1 MRAWP
6 VWIAVLFGL
15 LALAPLRAQE
25 QGDAASA
32 YTIGGIPVDV
42 AAKTPDEAR
51 RTAYTLAQR
60 RAWPQLWARMTG
72 ASAGSAPHLSD
83 ATLDSIVAGIEVQGE
98 RFSMTRYIATL
109 GVVFDRARASGYFSG
124 VGGALHSEPML
135 LLPLLHD
142 GGARFVYE
150 RKTPWVLAW
159 QRYSQL
165 VSPIAYVIA
174 SGSPGDN
181 ILLTGYQTQRPDRAL
196 WRNILNR
203 FRAVDVLT
211 AEALLTRT
219 YPGGPIDALFIAR
232 HGPDGTELGRFS
244 LRAPNP
250 AGLDAMLDA
259 GARGIDGIYA
269 QALQDGR
276 LRSEPDLIAAME
288 PIATAAPMFD
298 APEAVATAAALEL
311 LVPTPDS
318 AAWTAAETLLR
329 GTPTVTAVTLTSL
342 SIGGSTSVL
351 VQYSDSRDML
361 AWQLYQK
368 GMTLAPT
375 PQGLLLRRRQPGDPV
390 VTAPVVAAPAAPTT
404 PAATPA
410 TTPAPAEPLPAP
422 ETPQ

>member
-1 MRAWP
+1 
-6 VWIAVLFGL
+6 
-15 LALAPLRAQE
+15 
-25 QGDAASA
+25 
-32 YTIGGIPVDV
+32 TIGGIPVDV

-72 ASAGSAPHLSD
+72 TSAASAPHLSD
-83 ATLDSIVAGIEVQGE
+83 ATLESIVAGIEVQGE

-109 GVVFDRARASGYFSG
+109 GVVFDRARASGYFTG
-124 VGGALHSEPML
+124 IGGALHSEPML

-142 GGARFVYE
+142 GGTRFVYE

-159 QRYSQL
+159 QRYAQM
-165 VSPIAYVIA
+165 VSPISYVLA
-174 SGSPGDN
+174 SGSAGDN
-181 ILLTGYQTQRPDRAL
+181 ILLTGYQTQRPDRPL

-203 FRAVDVLT
+203 FRAVDVLV
-211 AEALLTRT
+211 AEAVLTRQ

-232 HGPDGTELGRFS
+232 HGPDATELGRFK

-288 PIATAAPMFD
+288 PIASGAPMFD
-298 APEAVATAAALEL
+298 APERVASAAAIEL

-318 AAWTAAETLLR
+318 AAWTAAEALLR
-329 GTPTVTAVTLTSL
+329 STPTVAGVTLTSL
-342 SIGGSTSVL
+342 SIGGSTGVL

-361 AWQLYQK
+361 AYQLYLK

-375 PQGLLLRRRQPGDPV
+375 SSGLLLRRRQPGDPV
-390 VTAPVVAAPAAPTT
+390 VAAPVVAPVAPAV
-404 PAATPA
+404 PA
-410 TTPAPAEPLPAP
+410 TEAPADMPATEAP
-422 ETPQ
+422 R

>member
-1 MRAWP
+1 
-6 VWIAVLFGL
+6 
-15 LALAPLRAQE
+15 
-25 QGDAASA
+25 
-32 YTIGGIPVDV
+32 
-42 AAKTPDEAR
+42 
-51 RTAYTLAQR
+51 
-60 RAWPQLWARMTG
+60 
-72 ASAGSAPHLSD
+72 
-83 ATLDSIVAGIEVQGE
+83 
-98 RFSMTRYIATL
+98 
-109 GVVFDRARASGYFSG
+109 
-124 VGGALHSEPML
+124 
-135 LLPLLHD
+135 
-142 GGARFVYE
+142 
-150 RKTPWVLAW
+150 
-159 QRYSQL
+159 
-165 VSPIAYVIA
+165 
-174 SGSPGDN
+174 
-181 ILLTGYQTQRPDRAL
+181 
-196 WRNILNR
+196 
-203 FRAVDVLT
+203 
-211 AEALLTRT
+211 
-219 YPGGPIDALFIAR
+219 
-232 HGPDGTELGRFS
+232 
-244 LRAPNP
+244 
-250 AGLDAMLDA
+250 MLDA

>member
-1 MRAWP
+1 MRAWL
-6 VWIAVLFGL
+6 VWIAVLLGM
-15 LALAPLRAQE
+15 LALAPARAQE
-25 QGDAASA
+25 AGDAASA
-32 YTIGGIPVDV
+32 YTIGGIAVDV

-72 ASAGSAPHLSD
+72 TSPASAPHLSD

-109 GVVFDRARASGYFSG
+109 GVVFDRARASGYFTG
-124 VGGALHSEPML
+124 IGGALHSEPML

-159 QRYSQL
+159 QRYSQM
-165 VSPIAYVIA
+165 VSPITYILA
-174 SGSPGDN
+174 SGSAGDN
-181 ILLTGYQTQRPDRAL
+181 ILLTAYQTSRPDRPL

-203 FRAVDVLT
+203 FRTVDVLV
-211 AEALLTRT
+211 AEAVLTRV

-232 HGPDGTELGRFS
+232 HGPDSTELGRFK

-259 GARGIDGIYA
+259 GARGIDAIYA

-288 PIATAAPMFD
+288 PIASGAPMFD
-298 APEAVATAAALEL
+298 APESVASAAAIEL

-318 AAWTAAETLLR
+318 AAWAAAEALLR
-329 GTPTVTAVTLTSL
+329 STPTVAGVTLTSL
-342 SIGGSTSVL
+342 SIGGSTGVL
-351 VQYSDSRDML
+351 VQYGDSREML
-361 AWQLYQK
+361 AYQLYLK

-375 PQGLLLRRRQPGDPV
+375 SSGLLLRRREPGDPV
-390 VTAPVVAAPAAPTT
+390 VAAPVVAPVAPAETA
-404 PAATPA
+404 
-410 TTPAPAEPLPAP
+410 APAEPATEAPADMP
-422 ETPQ
+422 ATEAPR

>member
-1 MRAWP
+1 MRAWS
-6 VWIAVLFGL
+6 VWIAVLLGM
-15 LALAPLRAQE
+15 LALAPARAQE
-25 QGDAASA
+25 AGDAASA
-32 YTIGGIPVDV
+32 YTIGGIAVDV

-72 ASAGSAPHLSD
+72 TPPTSAPHLSD
-83 ATLDSIVAGIEVQGE
+83 STLDSIVAGIEVQGE

-109 GVVFDRARASGYFSG
+109 GVVFDRARASGYFTG
-124 VGGALHSEPML
+124 IGGALHSEPML

-159 QRYSQL
+159 QRYSQM
-165 VSPIAYVIA
+165 VSPITYILA
-174 SGSPGDN
+174 SGSAGDN
-181 ILLTGYQTQRPDRAL
+181 ILLTAYQTSRPDRPL

-203 FRAVDVLT
+203 FRTVDVLV
-211 AEALLTRT
+211 AEAVLTRV

-232 HGPDGTELGRFS
+232 HGPDSTELGRFK

-259 GARGIDGIYA
+259 GARGIDAIYA

-288 PIATAAPMFD
+288 PIASGAPMFD
-298 APEAVATAAALEL
+298 APERVASAAAIEL

-318 AAWTAAETLLR
+318 AAWTAAEALLR
-329 GTPTVTAVTLTSL
+329 STPTVAGVTLTSL
-342 SIGGSTSVL
+342 SIGGSTGVL
-351 VQYSDSRDML
+351 VQYSESREML
-361 AWQLYQK
+361 AYQLYLK

-375 PQGLLLRRRQPGDPV
+375 SSGLLLRRREPGDPV
-390 VTAPVVAAPAAPTT
+390 VAAPVVAPVAP
-404 PAATPA
+404 ATPA
-410 TTPAPAEPLPAP
+410 TETPADMPATEAP
-422 ETPQ
+422 R

>member
-142 GGARFVYE
+142 GGARFVYD

-159 QRYSQL
+159 QRYSQMI
-165 VSPIAYVIA
+165 SPITYILA
-174 SGSPGDN
+174 SGSAGDN
-181 ILLTGYQTQRPDRAL
+181 ILLTAYQTSRPDRPL

-203 FRAVDVLT
+203 FRTVDVLV
-211 AEALLTRT
+211 AEAVLTRV
-219 YPGGPIDALFIAR
+219 YPGGPIDAR
-232 HGPDGTELGRFS
+232 PS
-244 LRAPNP
+244 
-250 AGLDAMLDA
+250 
-259 GARGIDGIYA
+259 
-269 QALQDGR
+269 
-276 LRSEPDLIAAME
+276 RSC
-288 PIATAAPMFD
+288 
-298 APEAVATAAALEL
+298 
-311 LVPTPDS
+311 
-318 AAWTAAETLLR
+318 
-329 GTPTVTAVTLTSL
+329 G
-342 SIGGSTSVL
+342 
-351 VQYSDSRDML
+351 
-361 AWQLYQK
+361 
-368 GMTLAPT
+368 
-375 PQGLLLRRRQPGDPV
+375 
-390 VTAPVVAAPAAPTT
+390 
-404 PAATPA
+404 
-410 TTPAPAEPLPAP
+410 
-422 ETPQ
+422 